1 MFKEVAMK
9 IGELAKTAQTQ
20 TETIR
25 YYEREGLLPEAA
37 RTDANYRIYD
47 QSHVQ
52 RLAFIRHC
60 RSLDMTLAE
69 IRTLLNFKDAPAG
82 SCADVNT
89 LLDDHISHVA
99 TRIREL
105 KALEKDLKLLREQ
118 CASDQGADDCGIL
131 SGLEK
136 AALRQSQNRT
146 PVVERGHAAHIHGAH
161 PQVGGPA
168 KEGGAGKAGR
178 ARR

>member
-1 MFKEVAMK
+1 MK
-9 IGELAKTAQTQ
+9 IGELARIAQTQ

-47 QSHVQ
+47 ESHVR

-69 IRTLLNFKDAPAG
+69 IRTLLEFKDAPAG

-89 LLDDHISHVA
+89 LLDEHINHVA

-118 CASDQGADDCGIL
+118 CASGQAGDCGIL

-136 AALRQSQNRT
+136 AALQQSRNRT
-146 PVVERGHAAHIHGAH
+146 PVEKGHAAHIHGAH
-161 PQVGGPA
+161 PQVGAPA
-168 KEGGAGKAGR
+168 KEGSARPAAGKAGATR
-178 ARR
+178 K

>member
-1 MFKEVAMK
+1 MK

-47 QSHVQ
+47 ESHVQ

-69 IRTLLNFKDAPAG
+69 IRTLLEFKDAPAG
-82 SCADVNT
+82 SCADVNA
-89 LLDDHISHVA
+89 LLDEHISHVA

-118 CASDQGADDCGIL
+118 CASGGAGDCGIL

-136 AALRQSQNRT
+136 AALQQSQHRT
-146 PVVERGHAAHIHGAH
+146 PVSKGHAAHIHGTH

-168 KEGGAGKAGR
+168 KEGQTRAAKKA
-178 ARR
+178 

>member
-47 QSHVQ
+47 ESHVQ

-69 IRTLLNFKDAPAG
+69 IRTLLDFKDAPAG

-89 LLDDHISHVA
+89 CWTNTSTTSPRAYVNSRRWKK
-99 TRIREL
+99 TSSC
-105 KALEKDLKLLREQ
+105 
-118 CASDQGADDCGIL
+118 CASSAP
-131 SGLEK
+131 
-136 AALRQSQNRT
+136 AARPPMT
-146 PVVERGHAAHIHGAH
+146 AAS
-161 PQVGGPA
+161 
-168 KEGGAGKAGR
+168 
-178 ARR
+178 

>member
-1 MFKEVAMK
+1 MWDGIQGVAMK

-37 RTDANYRIYD
+37 RTDANYRI
-47 QSHVQ
+47 
-52 RLAFIRHC
+52 
-60 RSLDMTLAE
+60 
-69 IRTLLNFKDAPAG
+69 
-82 SCADVNT
+82 
-89 LLDDHISHVA
+89 SHVA

-118 CASDQGADDCGIL
+118 CASGGAGDCGIL

-136 AALRQSQNRT
+136 AALQQSRNRA
-146 PVVERGHAAHIHGAH
+146 PPEKGHAAHIHGTH

-168 KEGGAGKAGR
+168 KEGRTPPAKKV
-178 ARR
+178 

>member
-1 MFKEVAMK
+1 MK

-47 QSHVQ
+47 ESHVQ

-82 SCADVNT
+82 SCADVNN
-89 LLDDHISHVA
+89 LLDEHINHVA

-118 CASDQGADDCGIL
+118 CASGQAGDCGIL
-131 SGLEK
+131 GELEK
-136 AALRQSQNRT
+136 AALRQSREQA
-146 PVVERGHAAHIHGAH
+146 PAGKGQGHAAHIHGAH
-161 PQVGGPA
+161 PQVGA
-168 KEGGAGKAGR
+168 STKAGSG
-178 ARR
+178 RR

>member
-1 MFKEVAMK
+1 MK

-37 RTDANYRIYD
+37 RTGSNYRIYD
-47 QSHVQ
+47 ESHLQ

-82 SCADVNT
+82 SCTDVNT
-89 LLDDHISHVA
+89 LLDEHIHHVA

-118 CASDQGADDCGIL
+118 CASGQAAGDCGIL

-136 AALRQSQNRT
+136 AALQQSRNRA
-146 PVVERGHAAHIHGAH
+146 PAERGPAAHIHGAH
-161 PQVGGPA
+161 PQVGAPA
-168 KEGGAGKAGR
+168 GGKAGGSHR
-178 ARR
+178 